1 MVLYE
6 ISCKDEKVE
15 SVMIYCVC
23 VVAEK
28 FEKGSISMKAPF
40 NRLKETILP
49 PTPKFYNS
57 SYKEESMK

>member
-1 MVLYE
+1 MAVVVATTTTT
-6 ISCKDEKVE
+6 IVE
-15 SVMIYCVC
+15 AL
-23 VVAEK
+23 AEK